1 MSAIA
6 ESIRRFTCRIARR
19 GKGAKGSVVV
29 SLFGKP
35 IAPKDKEKDDGITR
49 KWDYSHH
56 KDANTSDLI
65 DSVKKLAHINL
76 ILMLG
81 ADAYLKSNGI
91 QSQSELSIISMMI
104 FNAGLALDADDAV
117 ATAKQFREFRSLAE
131 KLRQPV
137 PTIEALME
145 NRKKDVDAL
154 KAKGLWRKEK
164 TEKSKPQ
171 TRLVDNR
178 PKSTDEESDEEI
190 DEEEIVDEE
199 SEEEVSE

>member
-1 MSAIA
+1 MSTIA

-164 TEKSKPQ
+164 ATDSKAP
-171 TRLVDNR
+171 RLVKKEK
-178 PKSTDEESDEEI
+178 PVEEESDEEI
-190 DEEEIVDEE
+190 DEEDIVDEE
-199 SEEEVSE
+199 SEEEISE